1 MSYTPALVSN
11 VETLTVNDYVQQ
23 LNRKKINPDPLSQRP
38 PVSTGFGKSKA
49 IIESVMMGINPG
61 IFTLRDIFGDD
72 LAQKL
77 YKNQLKLVID
87 GGHRSRAFR
96 DYYAGRFAIKIN
108 GRDVYYTDLSDD
120 EMAYLDNVELLF
132 VSYTC
137 TAAQAQEIF
146 ERVNTTT
153 PVNDMEMIMS
163 NDTSAVAE
171 QIRRQVSFYR
181 EYDNLPHALFDTKTV
196 KNNLKS
202 EHWSMDIN
210 PRRLWDEFAAITFLK
225 AIGGGH
231 VEAGYGAI
239 REWVNN
245 GNAASPDQV
254 KTVEKILNDML
265 NIKKAQYHKLNKDTW
280 SAIQTVLFALYQ
292 KSKSYKIDDVKSFTT
307 ALFSAHARLT
317 GKTENSYDTDMRKFP
332 TGYDDA
338 SGVVFSN
345 EPQSVKQF
353 TRRAIKNYANKYQ
366 QQAVAELYLEEMK
379 DAIEEY
385 VILRDDKRSLTKN
398 ERQEMLALQDFKCA
412 IDNQP
417 LDWEESVYGHDTPWC
432 KGGNSTWLNGKMI
445 RSSHNRDMG
454 AMTID
459 EYKVLLA
466 AQGKLAAE

>member
-72 LAQKL
+72 LAQQL
-77 YKNQLKLVID
+77 YKNQVKLVID

-96 DYYAGRFAIKIN
+96 DFYAGRFFIKLN
-108 GRDVYYTDLSDD
+108 GKDVYYTDLSDD
-120 EMAYLDNVELLF
+120 EMAYLDNFELLF

-153 PVNDMEMIMS
+153 PVNAMEMIMS

-181 EYDNLPHALFDTKTV
+181 EYDNLPHALFDTKKV
-196 KNNLKS
+196 KDNLKS
-202 EHWSMDIN
+202 EHWKMDIN

-225 AIGGGH
+225 VMGGGH
-231 VEAGYGAI
+231 VEAGYKAI
-239 REWVNN
+239 HEWVNN

-254 KTVEKILNDML
+254 KTVEKVLNDVL
-265 NIKKAQYHKLNKDTW
+265 NIKNAYGQSLNKKGW
-280 SAIQTVLFALYQ
+280 SAVQIVLFALYQ
-292 KSKSYKIDDVKSFTT
+292 KSKSYKISDVKSFTA

-317 GKTENSYDTDMRKFP
+317 GNTQNSYDTDMRNFP
-332 TGYDDA
+332 KTYEDA
-338 SGVVFSN
+338 SGVVLSN
-345 EPQSVKQF
+345 EPQSVKEF
-353 TRRAIKNYANKYQ
+353 ARRAIVNYANQYQ

-385 VILRDDKRSLTKN
+385 VILRDDKRSLTKS
-398 ERQEMLALQDFKCA
+398 ERQEMLALQEFKCA
-412 IDNQP
+412 IDGEP
-417 LDWEESVYGHDTPWC
+417 LDWEEAVFGHETAWC
-432 KGGNSTWLNGKMI
+432 EGGKSTWLNGKMI
-445 RSSHNRDMG
+445 RKIHNDGMG
-454 AMTID
+454 AMSID
-459 EYKVLLA
+459 AYIKLRAWEYI
-466 AQGKLAAE
+466 

>member
-11 VETLTVNDYVQQ
+11 VETLTVNEYVQQ

-61 IFTLRDIFGDD
+61 IFTLRDISNDD
-72 LAQKL
+72 LAQQQ
-77 YKNQLKLVID
+77 YKNQDKLVID
-87 GGHRSRAFR
+87 GGHRSRALR
-96 DYYAGRFAIKIN
+96 DYYAGRFFIN
-108 GRDVYYTDLSDD
+108 EDVYYTDLSDD
-120 EMAYLDNVELLF
+120 QMDYLDNVELLF

-137 TAAQAQEIF
+137 TAAQAQDIF
-146 ERVNTTT
+146 LRVNTTT
-153 PVNDMEMIMS
+153 PVNEMEMIMS
-163 NDTSAVAE
+163 NDTSGAAE
-171 QIRRQVSFYR
+171 QIRHQVSFYR
-181 EYDNLPHALFDTKTV
+181 EYDNLPHALFDTKKV
-196 KNNLKS
+196 KDNLKS

-245 GNAASPDQV
+245 GNPASPDQV

-280 SAIQTVLFALYQ
+280 SAIQTVLFALYE
-292 KSKSYKIDDVKSFTT
+292 KSKSYKIDDVKSFTA

-317 GKTENSYDTDMRKFP
+317 GKTENSYDTDMRKFA
-332 TGYDDA
+332 TGYSDA
-338 SGVVFSN
+338 SGLVYSN

-353 TRRAIKNYANKYQ
+353 ARRAIKNYANKYQ

-398 ERQEMLALQDFKCA
+398 ERQEMLALQNFKCA

>member
-61 IFTLRDIFGDD
+61 IFTLRDISNDD
-72 LAQKL
+72 LAQQL
-77 YKNQLKLVID
+77 YNNQDKLVID
-87 GGHRSRAFR
+87 GGHRSRAVR
-96 DYYAGRFAIKIN
+96 DFYAGRFFIKLD
-108 GRDVYYTDLSDD
+108 GKDVYYTDLSDD
-120 EMAYLDNVELLF
+120 QMVYLDSVELLF
-132 VSYTC
+132 VSYIC

-171 QIRRQVSFYR
+171 QIRHQVSYYR
-181 EYDNLPHALFDTKTV
+181 EYDNLPHALFDTKKV
-196 KNNLKS
+196 KDNLKS

-231 VEAGYGAI
+231 VEAGYKAI
-239 REWVNN
+239 RDWVNN
-245 GNAASPDQV
+245 GNPASPDQV
-254 KTVEKILNDML
+254 KAVEKVLNDML
-265 NIKKAQYHKLNKDTW
+265 DIKKAQYHKLNKDTW

-292 KSKSYKIDDVKSFTT
+292 KSKSYKISDVKSFTA

-317 GKTENSYDTDMRKFP
+317 GKTENSYDTDMRKFA

-338 SGVVFSN
+338 IGVVFSN

-353 TRRAIKNYANKYQ
+353 ARRAIKNYANQYQ
-366 QQAVAELYLEEMK
+366 QQAVAELYLSEMG
-379 DAIEEY
+379 DAIEKY
-385 VILRDDKRSLTKN
+385 VILRDDKRSLTKS
-398 ERQEMLALQDFKCA
+398 ERMEMLALQDFKCA
-412 IDNQP
+412 IDGQP
-417 LDWEESVYGHDTPWC
+417 LEWEESVYGHDTPWC

-445 RSSHNRDMG
+445 RTSHNRDMG

>member
-1 MSYTPALVSN
+1 MSHTPALVSN

-61 IFTLRDIFGDD
+61 IFTLRDISNDD
-72 LAQKL
+72 LAQQL
-77 YKNQLKLVID
+77 YKNQDKLVID

-96 DYYAGRFAIKIN
+96 DYYAGRFFIKLD
-108 GRDVYYTDLSDD
+108 GEDVYYTDLSEDQMD
-120 EMAYLDNVELLF
+120 YLDGVELLF

-171 QIRRQVSFYR
+171 QIRCQVSYYR
-181 EYDNLPHALFDTKTV
+181 EYDNLPHALFDTKKV
-196 KNNLKS
+196 KDNLKS
-202 EHWSMDIN
+202 EHWKMDIN
-210 PRRLWDEFAAITFLK
+210 PRRLWDEFAAISFLK
-225 AIGGGH
+225 VMGGGH

-245 GNAASPDQV
+245 GNPASPDQV
-254 KTVEKILNDML
+254 KTVEKVLNDML
-265 NIKKAQYHKLNKDTW
+265 NIKKAYGQNLNKKGW

-292 KSKSYKIDDVKSFTT
+292 KSKSYKINDVKSFTA

-317 GKTENSYDTDMRKFP
+317 GNTENSYDTDVRKFP
-332 TGYDDA
+332 TGYVEA
-338 SGVVFSN
+338 IGVVLSD
-345 EPQSVKQF
+345 EPQSVKNF
-353 TRRAIKNYANKYQ
+353 ARRAILNYANQYQ

-379 DAIEEY
+379 GAIEEY

-398 ERQEMLALQDFKCA
+398 ERQEMLALQEFKCA
-412 IDNQP
+412 IDGEH
-417 LDWEESVYGHDTPWC
+417 LDWEEAVFGHETAWC
-432 KGGNSTWLNGKMI
+432 EGGESTWLNGKMI
-445 RSSHNRDMG
+445 RTTHNKSMG
-454 AMTID
+454 AMSID
-459 EYKVLLA
+459 AYI
-466 AQGKLAAE
+466 KLRAWEHI